1 MNGIWEVH
9 ERVLEA
15 CLSKKEEEK
24 NLLAALRMEKER
36 VRRLERTKTLKLILG
51 KKLGA
56 KRLRSMMNMMKEMS
70 IEELGMEVG
79 EVEDR
84 ARGMMER
91 METCDDDDVNP
102 DYQEEHK
109 DTVVGM
115 EMTEISPMDMEKIT
129 SNNRRIHLL
138 TQIGQEL
145 NQRSHIRS
153 TPPLDNSKVEMKPTF
168 GNILYPACYPD
179 R

>member
-1 MNGIWEVH
+1 
-9 ERVLEA
+9 
-15 CLSKKEEEK
+15 
-24 NLLAALRMEKER
+24 
-36 VRRLERTKTLKLILG
+36 
-51 KKLGA
+51 
-56 KRLRSMMNMMKEMS
+56 
-70 IEELGMEVG
+70 MEVE

-84 ARGMMER
+84 AIGMMER
-91 METCDDDDVNP
+91 METCDDDDINP

-179 R
+179 REGSPFSGQTGFQTSGLWGERKRKYELIRDNVGPDDNCCKRARTSEL